1 MLNAES
7 KQLEELLKSFTNA
20 EQRVRT
26 VLLTT
31 KAGDVEELKVKLD
44 KKLDKISL
52 SLTEKSKK
60 WAEKDLP
67 HAYDEGV
74 QKING
79 KRDKVLHQSDNTI
92 FNSYIELSTKVQTA
106 TDHAKEVINNAI
118 KEAESR
124 GGYGATVGNV
134 KDIIQETLY
143 KENAS
148 MVVQYSNGAN
158 MPLPAYAQMLA
169 RTSRIESSNT
179 GSFDRCKQLGIDL
192 VRCTTMPGCCPYCKK
207 YEGKVYSISG
217 KDTRF
222 PALYETALQHGYNI
236 MHPNCRHEFI
246 PFVEAMQDE
255 NELKSIIK
263 ESNTFKEL
271 SKDDKI
277 FKKYNEDQAKMR
289 YWRTTFNEFNKL
301 KSYYG
306 EQFPYKTLG
315 GFRRAWNVNSA
326 TLRTIRN
333 YNNIDAKGG
342 TFHRDI
348 DYFSQEE
355 RDKAWL
361 FNNKFSAHNKFLTA
375 TKAIWSKLDNKE
387 KVALTRYTEDSYD
400 YANALRDSNYLSKL
414 PEFGRNYIKKN
425 LDLITDT
432 LDKCELPA
440 SITLRRVVKLD
451 VVAEKYFKTN
461 TEQFVENIRDLGY
474 YKDSRINDKSF
485 VSTSASFDATYG
497 ASYEKNAVVL
507 EIYAPKNSKGLYV
520 EPFSY
525 YGGNKKDHIDIN
537 EAVRVWDGIHDSGK
551 PGREVEVI
559 LQRDCDFKVKG
570 MHYDKE
576 NLLHIEL
583 DLIRQGGK
591 DAK

>member
-79 KRDKVLHQSDNTI
+79 KRDRTLHQSDNTI
-92 FNSYIELSTKVQTA
+92 LNSYIELSTRVQTA
-106 TDHAKEVINNAI
+106 TDHAKDVINNAI

-148 MVVQYSNGAN
+148 MVVQYSNGVN

-246 PFVEAMQDE
+246 PFVEAMQGE
-255 NELKSIIK
+255 SELKSIIK
-263 ESNTFKEL
+263 ESNTFTNL
-271 SKDDKI
+271 SKDDII
-277 FKKYNEDQAKMR
+277 FKKYNKDQATLR
-289 YWRTTFNEFNKL
+289 QWREELTEYTRL
-301 KSYYG
+301 KEQYG
-306 EQFPYKTLG
+306 DEMPYKTLG
-315 GFRRAWNVNSA
+315 GFRRARRHYKEKYAGIPNKFKDFEKRTYIKSAKCVKTIHEGKQGKHILDHNNYKRGNSYISITPEECQDLVNKYSGA
-326 TLRTIRN
+326 GKLEYKSNGAFNSKELITLDHDIGWVLDLDGKWVKTNKFKIH
-333 YNNIDAKGG
+333 YSKDGTHIVPTLKGG
-342 TFHRDI
+342 K
-348 DYFSQEE
+348 Q
-355 RDKAWL
+355 
-361 FNNKFSAHNKFLTA
+361 
-375 TKAIWSKLDNKE
+375 
-387 KVALTRYTEDSYD
+387 
-400 YANALRDSNYLSKL
+400 
-414 PEFGRNYIKKN
+414 
-425 LDLITDT
+425 
-432 LDKCELPA
+432 
-440 SITLRRVVKLD
+440 
-451 VVAEKYFKTN
+451 
-461 TEQFVENIRDLGY
+461 
-474 YKDSRINDKSF
+474 
-485 VSTSASFDATYG
+485 
-497 ASYEKNAVVL
+497 
-507 EIYAPKNSKGLYV
+507 
-520 EPFSY
+520 
-525 YGGNKKDHIDIN
+525 
-537 EAVRVWDGIHDSGK
+537 
-551 PGREVEVI
+551 
-559 LQRDCDFKVKG
+559 
-570 MHYDKE
+570 
-576 NLLHIEL
+576 
-583 DLIRQGGK
+583 
-591 DAK
+591 